1 MKTFVSIFLTLA
13 FVSLVTAGLDNT
25 GQFGDVVAIYHF
37 ENANDSGPRG
47 FNGSLRENATIVDN
61 GKINKCLQLQNKDW
75 FGLVDELFLG
85 IISEFSIVAWVKLP
99 QQTKDLYMAMTGIN
113 DDNTLEGDVALYVK
127 PSGNIEGFVADFADS
142 KSSTT
147 LSENQ
152 NVSDNR
158 WHHIAFTKY
167 ADTYFLFVDGET
179 VKKSPQTRY
188 IGFVGDDT
196 FVSISSSDRR
206 TTNLTGSVLIDEVAF
221 FEIGFSVYEI
231 KAIYDNG
238 LPDFLEAMPVDPQEK
253 VATTWANIKQIR

>member
-1 MKTFVSIFLTLA
+1 MKTFVSIFIALA
-13 FVSLVTAGLDNT
+13 FIPLVNAGLDT
-25 GQFGDVVAIYHF
+25 AGQFGDVVAIYHF
-37 ENANDSGPRG
+37 ENTDDSGPRG
-47 FNGSLRENATIVDN
+47 FNGSLRENATIVNN
-61 GKINKCLQLQNKDW
+61 GKINKCLRLQNKDW
-75 FGLVDELFLG
+75 FGLIDALFLG
-85 IISEFSIVAWVKLP
+85 ITGEFSIVAWVKLP

-113 DDNTLEGDVALYVK
+113 DDNTLEGSVALYVK
-127 PSGNIEGFVADFADS
+127 PSGNIEGLVADFADS
-142 KSSTT
+142 RLSTT

-152 NVSDNR
+152 NVSDNK
-158 WHHIAFTKY
+158 WHHIAFTKF

-196 FVSISSSDRR
+196 FVSISSSDRT

-238 LPDFLEAMPVDPQEK
+238 LTTFLEAMPVNPRDK